1 MICTRISCRVGGLA
15 FGIIRLI
22 GGSEIIGVKRAG
34 KSRTGPFELQ
44 HAAARLGRLGIDRD
58 VGVLRQQH
66 HVEPALG
73 GGAGEVVDIA
83 HRQYR

>member
-1 MICTRISCRVGGLA
+1 
-15 FGIIRLI
+15 
-22 GGSEIIGVKRAG
+22 
-34 KSRTGPFELQ
+34 
-44 HAAARLGRLGIDRD
+44 